1 MTQDT
6 VILRRDDLYKLVWS
20 EPVHTL
26 AKNYG
31 LSDVGL
37 AKICRRMGIPLPGR
51 GYWTM
56 KRSGKTMPVTPLPPA
71 NETTVREVRIYK
83 REKEVRQE
91 SFVEEPEIIK
101 NERLPENL
109 ITVTQRLYKPDVLT
123 EITEKALR
131 KAEPD
136 DWGRLKAY
144 GQGCLDVRVSRGS
157 VHRALLIFDFLIKAL
172 NKRGYV
178 VSAKPRGTKISILE
192 EPIDIRLV
200 ESTKRSERVL
210 TREELIKKESDPYF
224 YFHNRYLYTPT
235 GKLSIVTGYYG
246 SQTLCSDG
254 KKHILEDSLNECVIG
269 LIKIASEMKEIRA
282 KRARE
287 ELEWEEARLRRE
299 EGERKL
305 REEEARF
312 RDLLKDA
319 TDWNSSLLIK
329 QYIDAIEKT
338 VIGENWEIESGVKMQ
353 SWLGWAKEKG
363 NLLDPI
369 ASGRLRGQVLG

>member
-6 VILRRDDLYKLVWS
+6 VILKRDDLYKLVWS

-37 AKICRRMGIPLPGR
+37 AKICRRMGVPLPGR

-71 NETTVREVRIYK
+71 KETTVREVRIYR
-83 REKEVRQE
+83 RERKVRQE
-91 SFVEEPEIIK
+91 SLAEEPEIIK
-101 NERLPENL
+101 NERLPEKL
-109 ITVTQRLYKPDVLT
+109 ITVAQRLYKPDVLT

-136 DWGRLKAY
+136 DWGRLRVH
-144 GQGCLDVRVSRGS
+144 GQGCLDIRVSRSS
-157 VHRALLIFDFLIKAL
+157 VHRALLIFDSLIKAL
-172 NKRGYV
+172 KERGYV

-192 EPIDIRLV
+192 EQIEIRLV
-200 ESTKRSERVL
+200 ESTKRSDRVL
-210 TREELIKKESDPYF
+210 TREELIKKESDPHF

-254 KKHILEDSLNECVIG
+254 KKHVLEDTLNECVIG
-269 LIKIASEMKEIRA
+269 LIKIALEMKEIRV
-282 KRARE
+282 KRERE
-287 ELEWEEARLRRE
+287 HIAWEEARLKRE
-299 EGERKL
+299 EEERKL

-312 RDLLKDA
+312 KALLKDA
-319 TDWNSSLLIK
+319 TDWNNSELIK

-338 VIGENWEIESGVKMQ
+338 VIGKNGDIESGVKMQ
-353 SWLGWAKEKG
+353 AWLEWAEGKA

-369 ASGRLRGQVLG
+369 ASGRLLGQILE

>member
-1 MTQDT
+1 
-6 VILRRDDLYKLVWS
+6 
-20 EPVHTL
+20 
-26 AKNYG
+26 
-31 LSDVGL
+31 
-37 AKICRRMGIPLPGR
+37 
-51 GYWTM
+51 
-56 KRSGKTMPVTPLPPA
+56 
-71 NETTVREVRIYK
+71 
-83 REKEVRQE
+83 
-91 SFVEEPEIIK
+91 
-101 NERLPENL
+101 
-109 ITVTQRLYKPDVLT
+109 
-123 EITEKALR
+123 
-131 KAEPD
+131 
-136 DWGRLKAY
+136 
-144 GQGCLDVRVSRGS
+144 VSRGS